1 MYQEYPY
8 FIREGWF
15 CPRCKIIL
23 NPSTNF
29 CPYCG
34 MKEKPFITNT
44 TNTGIKPEWIY
55 NEDTCTGSI
64 YDNDWRETTI
74 NISPTWEDIMR
85 RSGLLDDE

>member
-8 FIREGWF
+8 FIREGWL

-34 MKEKPFITNT
+34 MKEKTFT
-44 TNTGIKPEWIY
+44 TTSTSAKPEWIY
-55 NEDTCTGSI
+55 KENTSTGRVIDDWWNHPTSI
-64 YDNDWRETTI
+64 
-74 NISPTWEDIMR
+74 SWEDMIR
-85 RSGLLDDE
+85 GSGLLEDD

>member
-8 FIREGWF
+8 FIREGWL

-34 MKEKPFITNT
+34 MKEKTFT
-44 TNTGIKPEWIY
+44 TTSTSAKPEWIY
-55 NEDTCTGSI
+55 KEDTRTGSI
-64 YDNDWRETTI
+64 YDNEWWKTTT
-74 NISPTWEDIMR
+74 NIPAWEDMIR
-85 RSGLLDDE
+85 RTGILEDD

>member
-34 MKEKPFITNT
+34 TREKTFT
-44 TNTGIKPEWIY
+44 TTTTGANPERIY
-55 NEDTCTGSI
+55 KDDTQTGI
-64 YDNDWRETTI
+64 YDNEWWKNLTLL
-74 NISPTWEDIMR
+74 NEDYYE
-85 RSGLLDDE
+85 DEDLWGKPL